1 MASVDV
7 LDISPLATFT
17 NWRSWPEEPID
28 TVASA
33 VTPSTVVGD
42 FAVLLLPMTT
52 ALFIPVG
59 ILMLLPIAKALL
71 DWIELLLPIVTELT
85 PVIVLSRPIP
95 MASSPVIKPF
105 VPIPIAF
112 LPVTRLLLPTAIALV
127 PIFFKSLSASVRF
140 ASSSA
145 AWSASSFAFTRA
157 AAAASS
163 NSCCVGCNWAFS
175 RCLAL
180 TAASAA
186 CTLAFKSSSLA
197 CLSAIAALYWSDNV
211 LTVNVLDCI
220 TSVTLVLSQEEKEL
234 IQESGD
240 AFNVFN
246 LLNKVFA
253 SSSSLILFCKW
264 TNACVGLEL
273 FRESYKYCSCFIS
286 NKTWLLSFC
295 NEIAVIILSLDAC
308 VNAPEIGIDSIS
320 DLARSKLSIEFK
332 YVLYCVSLK
341 EATLDNSEVALK

>member
-7 LDISPLATFT
+7 LDTSPLATFT

-71 DWIELLLPIVTELT
+71 DWIELLLPIVTEPT
-85 PVIVLSRPIP
+85 PLIVLSRPIP

-112 LPVTRLLLPTAIALV
+112 LPVTRLLLPTEIALV

-145 AWSASSFAFTRA
+145 AWSASSLAFTRA

-197 CLSAIAALYWSDNV
+197 CLSAMAALYWFDNVVTVNVLEFSTSETLVLYQELNALGHELLLWDNV
-211 LTVNVLDCI
+211 LT
-220 TSVTLVLSQEEKEL
+220 
-234 IQESGD
+234 
-240 AFNVFN
+240 
-246 LLNKVFA
+246 LLEP
-253 SSSSLILFCKW
+253 SLNCCSYCNLFCKCC
-264 TNACVGLEL
+264 NACVGFE
-273 FRESYKYCSCFIS
+273 FFNESYKYCSCFAFTIAIERSFWAAIVS
-286 NKTWLLSFC
+286 NMLFLVSWLSAPSNGKELTRVWASEKF
-295 NEIAVIILSLDAC
+295 ELIEASC
-308 VNAPEIGIDSIS
+308 VA
-320 DLARSKLSIEFK
+320 
-332 YVLYCVSLK
+332 
-341 EATLDNSEVALK
+341 